1 MCGKPKKSKEIEV
14 EVIDSEE
21 MPSISQRIF
30 AMNVWR
36 SGKVAIET
44 TQLV

>member
-21 MPSISQRIF
+21 MPSIPKGYLQ
-30 AMNVWR
+30 
-36 SGKVAIET
+36 
-44 TQLV
+44 